1 MGSNG
6 TRARRRL
13 LAAGVAAG
21 LAAGAALGASLLT
34 GAAPARGGP
43 TPLVLHAAPALVTAA
58 HAVDLAAATYCEQ
71 PDAPSCA
78 IADAVLFIRA
88 AGVSGW
94 AEIPATREVGVLR
107 FHVPADLVPADG
119 FSYWLRL
126 RARDGSEVDYPPG
139 GASSPIRV
147 VTTAGLPE
155 VAMPALRWRDRERP
169 AATALRLPPGQGRGQ
184 VGFSGD
190 GGLDGPS
197 SFDVAPDGSI
207 VVADWANGRIE
218 RFGPDGRYVDEAP
231 LPVRRPVDLA
241 IAGADRLFMT
251 TLGTDAQAFE
261 MAADGKVL
269 GRYPVGYGVASR
281 VAAGPVPRVRVGTSQ
296 WIPVREALG
305 VPLGADAQ
313 GRAETTS
320 VPLPDGSVGLT
331 ADLPGGFAAVWTRP
345 DGSRAGAV
353 VRLPKGVFAGAD
365 YFARPLPDGGALVA
379 RGVWDETHFG
389 VALLRLTAAGR
400 IASFSLL
407 PEPSHLIVAPY
418 STIRF
423 LGPRAVLMA
432 TDDGEALQI
441 QRFGVR

>member
-1 MGSNG
+1 MGSDP

-13 LAAGVAAG
+13 LTAGIAAG
-21 LAAGAALGASLLT
+21 LVAGAALGASMLT

-88 AGVSGW
+88 AGVNGW
-94 AEIPATREVGVLR
+94 SEVPATHEVGVLR

-126 RARDGSEVDYPPG
+126 RTKDGTEVDYPPG
-139 GASSPIRV
+139 GSSSPIRV
-147 VTTAGLPE
+147 VTTADLPE
-155 VAMPALRWRDRERP
+155 VAMPAFRWSDRSP
-169 AATALRLPPGQGRGQ
+169 PIATALRLPPGQDAGQ

-190 GGLDGPS
+190 GGMEGPS
-197 SFDVAPDGSI
+197 SFDVAADGAI
-207 VVADWANGRIE
+207 VVADWVNGRVE
-218 RFGPDGRYVDEAP
+218 RFDPDGRYRDEAP

-241 IAGADRLFMT
+241 IAGDRLFMT

-261 MAADGKVL
+261 VAGDGRVL

-281 VAAGPVPRVRVGTSQ
+281 VAAGAVPRVRVGTSQ
-296 WIPVREALG
+296 WIPVRESLG
-305 VPLGADAQ
+305 VPLSAEAQ
-313 GRAETTS
+313 GRAETTT

-353 VRLPKGVFAGAD
+353 VRLPAGVLSGAD
-365 YFARPLPDGGALVA
+365 YFVRPLPDGGSLVA

-389 VALLRLTAAGR
+389 VAVLRLSTAGR

-407 PEPSHLIVAPY
+407 PEPSHRIVAPY

-423 LGPRAVLMA
+423 LRPRAVLMA
-432 TDDGEALQI
+432 TDDGEALRI